1 MFQVPK
7 SHPRY
12 ESLIKREKLAEGV
25 RAGITSFQG
34 LIAHGRGEAFD
45 YLIGERTLPPALN
58 ATKMAVA
65 MLLLA
70 ERPVLSVN
78 GNVAALVPSGI
89 VELSR
94 FLDAPLEINIFY
106 RTEERVRRIKEHLLR
121 HGAPEERVLGDK
133 PDALIPGLE
142 HARAKA
148 TRRGIY
154 SADVVLTPLEDGD
167 RCEALVRMGKR
178 VIAIDLNPLSRT
190 ARAATVTVVDDLTRA
205 VNNMI
210 RLAAELKEASRGE
223 LEKFVETFDN
233 RGNLQS
239 VLKIIAER
247 LTQLD
252 IIELD

>member
-12 ESLIKREKLAEGV
+12 ESLVKREKLAEGV

-45 YLIGERTLPPALN
+45 YLIGERTLPPAFE
-58 ATKMAVA
+58 ATRTAVA

-70 ERPVLSVN
+70 RHPVLSVN
-78 GNVAALVPSGI
+78 GNVAALVPSEI
-89 VELSR
+89 VKLSKL
-94 FLDAPLEINIFY
+94 LDAPLEINIFY
-106 RTEERVRRIKEHLLR
+106 RTEERVRRIKEHLLK
-121 HGAPEERVLGDK
+121 HGAPENKVLGDK

-148 TRRGIY
+148 AKEGIY

-167 RCEALVRMGKR
+167 RCEALVRMGKK

-190 ARAATVTVVDDLTRA
+190 ARAATVTIVDDLTRA

-210 RLAAELKEASRGE
+210 RLATELKDASRSE
-223 LEKFVETFDN
+223 LEKLVENFDN
-233 RGNLQS
+233 KENLQAM
-239 VLKIIAER
+239 LRAITER
-247 LTQLD
+247 LVQLD